1 MKVVWIVPRQALK
14 MLPAGVDSD
23 LASIRYR
30 AIIPMQG
37 LRARGH
43 QASVVGLD
51 RDCAD
56 DVRAQIADADR
67 LVFIKNYTDPV
78 CSETV
83 LEEQQARGIKT
94 WFDLTDDRFQ
104 GEASE
109 HLHRMVMLADNV
121 VTVSAT
127 LREIIRQK
135 TGRDSAI
142 VGDPYEGPRG
152 SPRWSPAGARLKALW
167 FGYGWN
173 IPGLMQALPALAEA
187 GKQFPIDLR
196 IVTAGVEGIERYCE
210 KFNRK
215 TAGALTLHYASWS
228 SEETWRSL
236 AATDIVL
243 IPALPDE
250 PWTLAKSPNRII
262 EALWAGR
269 FVVAHPIPSYLEFK
283 DWAWIGADLTEGI
296 AWVMHNQQSIAARI
310 AAAQDHISAA
320 FSPASIAAQ
329 WEQILE
335 KT

>member
-14 MLPAGVDSD
+14 THPGSVSSD
-23 LASIRYR
+23 LASMRYR

-37 LRARGH
+37 LLARGH
-43 QASVVGLD
+43 AASVVGLD
-51 RDCAD
+51 RDCVD
-56 DVRAQIADADR
+56 DVRRHIADADR

-83 LEEQQARGIKT
+83 LEEQRARGVKT

-109 HLHRMVMLADNV
+109 HLHRMVRLAENV
-121 VTVSAT
+121 VTVSST
-127 LREIIRQK
+127 LRQIILRH
-135 TGRDSAI
+135 TGKDSAI

-152 SPRWSPAGARLKALW
+152 SPRWSPDGARLKALW

-173 IPGLMQALPALAEA
+173 IPGLMQALPGLAEA
-187 GKQFPIDLR
+187 GTQFPMELR
-196 IVTAGVEGIERYCE
+196 IVTAGAEGIKRYCE
-210 KFNRK
+210 KFNRNSG
-215 TAGALTLHYASWS
+215 GALILHYASWS

-236 AATDIVL
+236 AATDVVL
-243 IPALPDE
+243 IPALLDE

-262 EALWAGR
+262 EALWSGR

-283 DWAWIGADLTEGI
+283 DWAWIGANLAEGI
-296 AWVMHNQQSIAARI
+296 AWVMHNQESIAARI
-310 AAAQDHISAA
+310 AAAQDHIAA
-320 FSPASIAAQ
+320 VYSPENIAAQ
-329 WEQILE
+329 WERVLE

>member
-1 MKVVWIVPRQALK
+1 MKVVWIVPRQALR
-14 MLPAGVDSD
+14 AGAGGVSSD
-23 LASIRYR
+23 LASMRYR

-37 LRARGH
+37 LIARGH
-43 QASVVGLD
+43 DASVVGLD
-51 RDCAD
+51 RDCVD
-56 DVRAQIADADR
+56 DVRTHIADADR
-67 LVFIKNYTDPV
+67 VVFIKNYTDPV

-83 LEEQQARGIKT
+83 LEEQQTRGIKT
-94 WFDLTDDRFQ
+94 WFDLTDDRFE

-109 HLHRMVMLADNV
+109 HLRRMVLLADNV
-121 VTVSAT
+121 VTVSST
-127 LREIIRQK
+127 LRQIIQQH
-135 TGRDSAI
+135 TGKDSAI

-152 SPRWSPAGARLKALW
+152 SPRWSPDGTRLNALW

-187 GKQFPIDLR
+187 GKQFPIELR

-215 TAGALTLHYASWS
+215 SAGALTLHFASWS
-228 SEETWRSL
+228 REETWRSL
-236 AATDIVL
+236 AATDVVL
-243 IPALPDE
+243 IPAMLDK

-262 EALWAGR
+262 EALWSGR

-283 DWAWIGADLTEGI
+283 DWAWTGADLAEGI
-296 AWVMHNQQSIAARI
+296 AWVMHNQESLAARI
-310 AAAQDHISAA
+310 AAAQDHIAA
-320 FSPASIAAQ
+320 AYSPASIAGQ